1 MDFSLVW
8 CFSAFLAA
16 FFLVEVNA
24 EDRLKRSPFLDIF
37 CKPCRRLFERAK
49 DDLSG
54 SSVISK
60 VAFFNEI
67 DMLCRTTPRA
77 RNDLGHGMPNDS
89 FFSELDMLCSTTSVF
104 QTVCERATKHSFDRI
119 YNYVQNEG
127 GFINPEDICR
137 HMKLCSG
144 PL

>member
-1 MDFSLVW
+1 MLGV
-8 CFSAFLAA
+8 
-16 FFLVEVNA
+16 
-24 EDRLKRSPFLDIF
+24 RPLKIF
-37 CKPCRRLFERAK
+37 CKPCKRLF
-49 DDLSG
+49 
-54 SSVISK
+54 V
-60 VAFFNEI
+60 
-67 DMLCRTTPRA
+67 RA